1 MQPAII
7 YEDEDIIVCKKP
19 AGVAT
24 QTRRI
29 GQADMESLLK
39 NYRASKGELPYIGV
53 VHRLDQPVEGI
64 MVFAKNKEA
73 AADLSRQIKTKLA
86 DKYYYAMTD
95 GVPEKKKGTLEDELL
110 QNGKTNTSEV
120 VERGTPQAKHASLS
134 YEVVEQDGKH
144 AVLRIKLDTG
154 THMHNF
160 YHAMHARPYQLKSY
174 LCSQLWFPTVQDVLH
189 ADWQEVWHSPHP
201 PFFTVFCNLLVF
213 NVFTCFMMLL
223 SFFVIS
229 AHMGYAICPLP
240 VILCIYS
247 LSRGVLLTY
256 TV

>member
-53 VHRLDQPVEGI
+53 VHRLDQPVEGV

-154 THMHNF
+154 RHHQIRVQLAHAGMPIVGDKKYNF
-160 YHAMHARPYQLKSY
+160 KENIAQTLLFCKELSSVELIDNGKRTSIERITDTPITDKLHQTQFRIIAGATEPVYI
-174 LCSQLWFPTVQDVLH
+174 VQ
-189 ADWQEVWHSPHP
+189 
-201 PFFTVFCNLLVF
+201 
-213 NVFTCFMMLL
+213 
-223 SFFVIS
+223 
-229 AHMGYAICPLP
+229 
-240 VILCIYS
+240 
-247 LSRGVLLTY
+247 
-256 TV
+256 

>member
-53 VHRLDQPVEGI
+53 VHRLDQPVEGV

-134 YEVVEQDGKH
+134 YEVVEQ
-144 AVLRIKLDTG
+144 
-154 THMHNF
+154 
-160 YHAMHARPYQLKSY
+160 
-174 LCSQLWFPTVQDVLH
+174 
-189 ADWQEVWHSPHP
+189 
-201 PFFTVFCNLLVF
+201 
-213 NVFTCFMMLL
+213 L
-223 SFFVIS
+223 SLI
-229 AHMGYAICPLP
+229 HI
-240 VILCIYS
+240 
-247 LSRGVLLTY
+247 
-256 TV
+256 

>member
-7 YEDEDIIVCKKP
+7 YEDIIVCKKP

-154 THMHNF
+154 RHHQI
-160 YHAMHARPYQLKSY
+160 RVQLAGAGMPIYGDGKY
-174 LCSQLWFPTVQDVLH
+174 GGAPKEEREMALCAAEL
-189 ADWQEVWHSPHP
+189 E
-201 PFFTVFCNLLVF
+201 FTYPGTKKKMK
-213 NVFTCFMMLL
+213 FTCEPEGAGFAL
-223 SFFVIS
+223 V
-229 AHMGYAICPLP
+229 
-240 VILCIYS
+240 
-247 LSRGVLLTY
+247 
-256 TV
+256 

>member
-144 AVLRIKLDTG
+144 AVLQLAQAGMPIVGDKKY
-154 THMHNF
+154 NF
-160 YHAMHARPYQLKSY
+160 KENIAPSGGQLA
-174 LCSQLWFPTVQDVLH
+174 LCSFKI
-189 ADWQEVWHSPHP
+189 AFRHP
-201 PFFTVFCNLLVF
+201 KTHRKLEFEIDKPFG
-213 NVFTCFMMLL
+213 L
-223 SFFVIS
+223 S
-229 AHMGYAICPLP
+229 
-240 VILCIYS
+240 
-247 LSRGVLLTY
+247 
-256 TV
+256 

>member
-154 THMHNF
+154 RHHQIRT
-160 YHAMHARPYQLKSY
+160 QLAHIGCPIKGDLKYGAPRSNPDGGI
-174 LCSQLWFPTVQDVLH
+174 S
-189 ADWQEVWHSPHP
+189 
-201 PFFTVFCNLLVF
+201 
-213 NVFTCFMMLL
+213 LL
-223 SFFVIS
+223 SHRVTFVHPVSKQPIDVVS
-229 AHMGYAICPLP
+229 PLP
-240 VILCIYS
+240 DEKLWRVLAD
-247 LSRGVLLTY
+247 SRT
-256 TV
+256 TEE